1 MSAGLSYRAGL
12 ADAAEERRALSG
24 IPALPA
30 HFARDRVPAQAFALS
45 DLPQWQTDPIL
56 VDTVGSYPDS
66 RQFCG
71 VEGSEDTLAAKGR
84 TWFEHAMCGGVEA
97 LPEDFFESPPYLHLS
112 GRSYVLMA
120 LTADPGRYGTREW
133 LAAHKQY
140 VHVSEL
146 PDVARLGV
154 RLDAAETL
162 AARLGAEGLRALAL
176 GQSPVIAG
184 ERLLV
189 AMHGSGSPGGTTYG
203 VYPLSAWERFLGGT
217 RWSSAP
223 SRPGD
228 RCLAVVGAVCFRPAP
243 VGLGQWAGRAMGLG
257 AASLVLLA
265 LAAVRSGLVRLQA
278 RRREKEARLFMLQ
291 TLSHEIRTPLTT
303 LALSL
308 EPLRRR
314 FDDLPEDAQPA
325 FLRLC
330 DGVQRLQRVVAASTQ
345 YLRGQVGER
354 EIALEA
360 VELASADE
368 LVQSVLDGYDRPIEL
383 RPLGVPT
390 AVRLDPYWVGVCIKN
405 LVDNALVHGA
415 EPWLVSLARSGRSLV
430 VTVQD
435 AGPGPSLDL
444 DQMTAPFS
452 RSNASPGLGFGL
464 AVVQRL
470 VTAMGGELAL
480 SLHPTRF
487 SISLPVVVS

>member
-1 MSAGLSYRAGL
+1 MR
-12 ADAAEERRALSG
+12 
-24 IPALPA
+24 
-30 HFARDRVPAQAFALS
+30 FARDRAPAQVFALS

-71 VEGSEDTLAAKGR
+71 VEGAEETLAAKGR
-84 TWFEHAMCGGVEA
+84 TWFEHAMCGGIEA
-97 LPEDFFESPPYLHLS
+97 LPEGFFESPPYLHLS
-112 GRSYVLMA
+112 GRSYVVMA
-120 LTADPGRYGTREW
+120 LTADPDRYGRVDW
-133 LAAHKQY
+133 LSAHKPY
-140 VHVSEL
+140 LHVSEL
-146 PDVARLGV
+146 ADVARLGV
-154 RLDAAETL
+154 RLDPAEAL
-162 AARLGAEGLRALAL
+162 AARLGTDGLRAVAL

-184 ERLLV
+184 ERFLV
-189 AMHGSGSPGGTTYG
+189 AMHAAGSPGSTTYG
-203 VYPLSAWERFLGGT
+203 VYPLAAWRRFLEGT

-228 RCLAVVGAVCFRPAP
+228 RCVEVVGAVCFQKAPA
-243 VGLGQWAGRAMGLG
+243 GLGHWAGRAMGLG

-265 LAAVRSGLVRLQA
+265 LAAVRSGIARLQA

-345 YLRGQVGER
+345 YLRGQVGDR
-354 EIALEA
+354 EIALE
-360 VELASADE
+360 VVDVPSADD
-368 LVQSVLDGYDRPIEL
+368 LVRSVLDGYERPIEL
-383 RPLGVPT
+383 RPLGVAT
-390 AVRLDPYWVGVCIKN
+390 AVRLDPYWVGVCLKN
-405 LVDNALVHGA
+405 LVDNAVLHGA
-415 EPWLVSLARSGRSLV
+415 APIVVSLARSGRSLV

-435 AGPGPSLDL
+435 AGAGPSLDL

-452 RSNASPGLGFGL
+452 RSSASPGLGFGL
-464 AVVQRL
+464 AVVRRL
-470 VTAMGGELAL
+470 VTAMEGELTL
-480 SLHPTRF
+480 SLRPTRF